1 MRTLSYVCAAT
12 GESIGFEG
20 PLYGET
26 LAGLRGRVWDYSL
39 ASRGMSGVARKTRE
53 ATATVKIHDSP
64 DTLDLLRRLA
74 DADMA
79 SGEPGTLVA
88 DGEWEAHAW
97 IAKSEPQTVTPTMV
111 ETQLTFVLVD
121 GVWRRES
128 LNVFHMQTSEDSQ
141 WLDLPCDLPCD
152 LGGMAAI
159 RTVRN
164 PTPIRQPARITI
176 YGPCTNPYI
185 VIGTNRYQV
194 DASVPEG
201 GRIEIDGASA
211 VKTVVMV
218 DAQGNR
224 SNLFG
229 KARRGAGPDGGE
241 YIFQPLEP
249 GIQQIAWRNDFDFD
263 VTVVEER
270 TEPPWT

>member
-1 MRTLSYVCAAT
+1 IT
-12 GESIGFEG
+12 
-20 PLYGET
+20 
-26 LAGLRGRVWDYSL
+26 
-39 ASRGMSGVARKTRE
+39 
-53 ATATVKIHDSP
+53 
-64 DTLDLLRRLA
+64 
-74 DADMA
+74 
-79 SGEPGTLVA
+79 PG
-88 DGEWEAHAW
+88 
-97 IAKSEPQTVTPTMV
+97 MV
-111 ETQLTFVLVD
+111 ESQLTMLLPD
-121 GVWRRES
+121 PWWRRES
-128 LNVFHMQTSEDSQ
+128 LNVFHMQTFEDSQ

-176 YGPCTNPYI
+176 YGPCTNPYV
-185 VIGTNRYQV
+185 VIGANRYQV

-229 KARRGAGPDGGE
+229 KARRGAGLDGGE

>member
-1 MRTLSYVCAAT
+1 M
-12 GESIGFEG
+12 IG
-20 PLYGET
+20 
-26 LAGLRGRVWDYSL
+26 A
-39 ASRGMSGVARKTRE
+39 
-53 ATATVKIHDSP
+53 
-64 DTLDLLRRLA
+64 
-74 DADMA
+74 
-79 SGEPGTLVA
+79 
-88 DGEWEAHAW
+88 
-97 IAKSEPQTVTPTMV
+97 
-111 ETQLTFVLVD
+111 
-121 GVWRRES
+121 
-128 LNVFHMQTSEDSQ
+128 
-141 WLDLPCDLPCD
+141 
-152 LGGMAAI
+152 
-159 RTVRN
+159 
-164 PTPIRQPARITI
+164 
-176 YGPCTNPYI
+176 
-185 VIGTNRYQV
+185 NRYQV

-229 KARRGAGPDGGE
+229 KARRGAGLDGGE

>member
-1 MRTLSYVCAAT
+1 MRTMSYVCATT
-12 GESIGFEG
+12 GEAIRFEG
-20 PLYGET
+20 PAYGET
-26 LAGLRGRVWDYSL
+26 MPALRGHAWSYRLGHRQV
-39 ASRGMSGVARKTRE
+39 SGIALPGRE
-53 ATATVKIHDSP
+53 ATIGVKIVGYDE
-64 DTLDLLRRLA
+64 LERMRILF

-79 SGEPGTLVA
+79 NRTPGTLVV
-88 DGEWEAHAW
+88 DGEWRTAAYV
-97 IAKSEPQTVTPTMV
+97 AKAEPQSITPGMV
-111 ETQLTFVLVD
+111 ESQLTMLLPD
-121 GVWRRES
+121 PWWRRES
-128 LNVFHMQTSEDSQ
+128 LNVFHMQMFEDPQ

-176 YGPCTNPYI
+176 YGPCTNPYV

-211 VKTVVMV
+211 VKTIVMV

-229 KARRGAGPDGGE
+229 KARRGAGLDGGE

>member
-12 GESIGFEG
+12 GKSIGFEG

-79 SGEPGTLVA
+79 SGVPGTLVA

-128 LNVFHMQTSEDSQ
+128 LNIFHMQTFEDSQ

-159 RTVRN
+159 QTVRN

-211 VKTVVMV
+211 VKTVVMA

-229 KARRGAGPDGGE
+229 KARRGAGLDGGE